1 MYYSFSA
8 DSVGFHDLFAISSGQ
23 SKALADVG
31 AVRAASRLYIRLHGA
46 FMIAAW
52 IGCASLGIVLARYF
66 KQTWTSYS
74 HCGKDV
80 WFAVSL
86 PQLLLLTA

>member
-1 MYYSFSA
+1 MCLLSSFVTTA
-8 DSVGFHDLFAISSGQ
+8 DHVSYHDLFATSSGQ
-23 SKALADVG
+23 LKALSDVG
-31 AVRAASRLYIRLHGA
+31 TFGAASKLYIRLHGA

-66 KQTWTSYS
+66 KQTWVGVS

-80 WFAVSL
+80 WFTVSK
-86 PQLLLLTA
+86 